1 MIGAMRQAMRT
12 SPAAFAEGL
21 NSWLHAVPGET
32 DAAEAAA
39 TLVAEILTLV
49 AQSHTN
55 NEWGTR

>member
-1 MIGAMRQAMRT
+1 MRQAMRT

-21 NSWLHAVPGET
+21 NSWLHAVPDEAE
-32 DAAEAAA
+32 AAEAAA

>member
-21 NSWLHAVPGET
+21 NSWLHAVPDEV

-39 TLVAEILTLV
+39 GLVAEILTLV

-55 NEWGTR
+55 NEWGSR